1 MEKDDLDELPIDSV
15 IRFLEVELDHHK
27 ARACF
32 LGFKAMDNFLENNL
46 VLGYPS
52 VGNKGRLGRGDEL
65 VKERPE
71 FGDKNLRDNLVHNI
85 AQANGREMINRC
97 RISNLRYENN

>member
-1 MEKDDLDELPIDSV
+1 MEKDGLDELPIDSV
-15 IRFLEVELDHHK
+15 IRFLEVELDRHK
-27 ARACF
+27 AWACF
-32 LGFKAMDNFLENNL
+32 PGVKVMNNFLDNNL
-46 VLGYPS
+46 VLRYPS
-52 VGNKGRLGRGDEL
+52 VGNKGRLGGGDEL